1 MCVVR
6 GEGGMVLIKRK
17 KHPFQEPKGQGQGN
31 EQKGILKT
39 QNLGTRA
46 CLSALTR
53 EREKEVQAPPIL
65 AHGDGKWL
73 RYLHF

>member
-17 KHPFQEPKGQGQGN
+17 KHPFQEPKGRGQGN

-46 CLSALTR
+46 SLS
-53 EREKEVQAPPIL
+53 
-65 AHGDGKWL
+65 G
-73 RYLHF
+73 